1 MPENT
6 GGRMKFIS
14 EERSRARHVIGPILG
29 AALIV
34 YIAYHA
40 LQGERGLTAYWQ
52 LVHQVEQ
59 AKIVHADMGLAQKQ
73 IANRVALLSGASIDR
88 DMLDERARYMLGY
101 SQRGEI
107 IILLDP
113 GARL

>member
-1 MPENT
+1 
-6 GGRMKFIS
+6 MKFIS
-14 EERSRARHVIGPILG
+14 EARSRALHVIGPILG

-40 LQGERGLTAYWQ
+40 LQGERGLIAYWQ

-59 AKIVHADMGLAQKQ
+59 AKIVSADINMAQKK
-73 IANRVALLSGASIDR
+73 IANRVALLSSNAIDR

-101 SQRGEI
+101 SQPGEI
-107 IILLDP
+107 ITLLDE

>member
-1 MPENT
+1 
-6 GGRMKFIS
+6 MKFIS
-14 EERSRARHVIGPILG
+14 EARSRARHAIGPILG

-40 LQGERGLTAYWQ
+40 LQGERGLITYWQ

-59 AKIVHADMGLAQKQ
+59 AKIVSADMNLAQQK
-73 IANRVALLSGASIDR
+73 IANRVALLSSASIDR

-101 SQRGEI
+101 SQPGEI
-107 IILLDP
+107 IILLDE
-113 GARL
+113 GAAL